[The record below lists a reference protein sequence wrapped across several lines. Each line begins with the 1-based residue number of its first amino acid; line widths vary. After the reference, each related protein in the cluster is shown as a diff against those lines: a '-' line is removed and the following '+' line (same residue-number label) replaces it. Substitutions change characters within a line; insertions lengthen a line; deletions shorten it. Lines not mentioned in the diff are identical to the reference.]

1 MSNVSGQKK
10 GFRVAVVGA
19 TGAVGREMVSILEER
34 NFPVSELSLYAS
46 ERSAGERI
54 PFRGDSVVVRSL
66 KNPKEA
72 KGIEIALF
80 SAGSEVSQA
89 LSPEL
94 VKQGTLVIDNSSA
107 FRMVPEIPLVV
118 PEVNPD
124 ALPKK
129 LGPGLV
135 ANPNCATI
143 QMVVALKPLIDA
155 AGVRRIVVSTYQSV
169 SGTGKKAMDEL
180 SGQIALLLN
189 GRVTDIQP
197 EVYAPYQIAFNV
209 LPQIDRFLPDGSTKE
224 EEKMKMESRKILGI
238 KDLRIS
244 ATTVRVPVLIGHS
257 EAVSIEFERPLS
269 PDDARALLSKAPGV
283 RVFDDPARK
292 IYPVP
297 REVAGQDDVF
307 VGRIRTDDSVEH
319 GLNLWIVGDNLRKGA
334 ALNAVQIAER
344 IVSGDF

>member
-1 MSNVSGQKK
+1 MSNQEIGY
-10 GFRVAVVGA
+10 RVAVVGA

-34 NFPVSELSLYAS
+34 NFPVSSLHLFSS
-46 ERSAGERI
+46 ERSAGERVS
-54 PFRGDSVVVRSL
+54 FKGESVVVRSM
-66 KNPKEA
+66 KNPRDA
-72 KGIEIALF
+72 KDIDIALF
-80 SAGSEVSQA
+80 SAGSDVSEA
-89 LSPEL
+89 LSPEF
-94 VKQGTLVIDNSSA
+94 VRQGTLVIDNSSA
-107 FRMVPEIPLVV
+107 FRMVPQVPLVV
-118 PEVNPD
+118 PEVNPE
-124 ALPKK
+124 ALPKT
-129 LGPGLV
+129 LGPALV

-143 QMVVALKPLIDA
+143 QMVVALKPLIDR

-189 GRVTDIQP
+189 GRVDDIQP

-238 KDLRIS
+238 SDLRVS

-269 PDDARALLSKAPGV
+269 PDEARAILAKAPGV
-283 RVFDDPARK
+283 RVFDDPSRK
-292 IYPVP
+292 LYPVP

-307 VGRIRTDDSVEH
+307 VGRIRQDDSVEH

-344 IVSGDF
+344 VVSGEA